1 MVILFHYVV
10 VCFDRAGVGTV
21 LASRCWSKG
30 DDTCVGYSKALEED
44 YKLIKEEYPGDPTL
58 GGPGSDTHYWVRR
71 NTPKARAALVSAPLQ
86 RTPSQ
91 HTRSQCGVPAWPGV
105 KTVHSQ

>member
-1 MVILFHYVV
+1 MRNGARIFKLHCPFTH
-10 VCFDRAGVGTV
+10 TV
-21 LASRCWSKG
+21 YPG
-30 DDTCVGYSKALEED
+30 DPTLGGPGSDTH
-44 YKLIKEEYPGDPTL
+44 YPGDPTL
-58 GGPGSDTHYWVRR
+58 GGPGSDTHYWVTH
-71 NTPKARAALVSAPLQ
+71 NSPDARAALVSAPLQ